1 METLTR
7 RGRKKRFTNSDR
19 NALKRLVKRNRRLT
33 LRDIYFKAERVQNKD
48 LQPENRAKGVAFG
61 RI

>member
-1 METLTR
+1 MR
-7 RGRKKRFTNSDR
+7 RGRKKRFTNRDR